1 LRLVAEVGGSG
12 LLAGTRVRLPIGVDI
27 AYARATL
34 SEVTCSNGDR
44 STAPAKIKA
53 RPGIARAWIGELS
66 GSSLSDLT
74 SEPSVSNARIVDTG
88 LIKVTGRAD
97 ISATNTSDTPLTFTQ
112 ADVDAGTIKTVGTS
126 EFVETVVTSLLG
138 NLSLNVQIG
147 GLGLG
152 LPGTVSQLV
161 MSILRPVAAPLDQV
175 IYSLLTTLGVH
186 LGEAD
191 VRVHGIR
198 CGTAVLAG

>member
-1 LRLVAEVGGSG
+1 M
-12 LLAGTRVRLPIGVDI
+12 
-27 AYARATL
+27 
-34 SEVTCSNGDR
+34 
-44 STAPAKIKA
+44 
-53 RPGIARAWIGELS
+53 
-66 GSSLSDLT
+66 
-74 SEPSVSNARIVDTG
+74 
-88 LIKVTGRAD
+88 
-97 ISATNTSDTPLTFTQ
+97 
-112 ADVDAGTIKTVGTS
+112 
-126 EFVETVVTSLLG
+126 TSLLG

-161 MSILRPVAAPLDQV
+161 MSILRPIAAPLDQV
-175 IYSLLTTLGVH
+175 IHSLLTTLGVH